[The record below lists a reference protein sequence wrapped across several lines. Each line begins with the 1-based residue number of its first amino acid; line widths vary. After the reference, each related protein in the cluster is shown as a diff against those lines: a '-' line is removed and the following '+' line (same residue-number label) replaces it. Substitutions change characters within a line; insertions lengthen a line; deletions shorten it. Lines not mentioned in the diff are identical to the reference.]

1 MDAPGDFQGV
11 DTPRLL
17 VNAQKGT
24 HKMTN
29 YHKTPRDGAAQV
41 RVKRKHDGGGQE
53 ARNSRHD
60 PPRDR
65 LGTGRRLRTE
75 GGRSGSINGGGSM
88 EPRRA
93 NPQGLTETLETST
106 SAKGGQ

>member
-17 VNAQKGT
+17 VSAQKGT

-29 YHKTPRDGAAQV
+29 YHKTPRDGAAQE

-60 PPRDR
+60 PPSGPS
-65 LGTGRRLRTE
+65 GTG
-75 GGRSGSINGGGSM
+75 
-88 EPRRA
+88 
-93 NPQGLTETLETST
+93 PQVEDSRGEEWFEKWWRKYGT
-106 SAKGGQ
+106 